1 MLWMDWTPV
10 WQGESRMCPDNCVIF
25 PLHRQQSSMNIV
37 TACVWKV
44 YLCASS
50 HLGICSSKNLFTLND
65 PTLKNAIIHTKKAEW
80 PTSPIS
86 EIWIQGKEGCH
97 PNDWGLVEWGGP
109 DDWGPGEW
117 EASSSMNFDL
127 RPSVVVV
134 ANRSLFEVM
143 THIHTHWQSLFQLI
157 PIWSTLVMIMM
168 MWPFLEDRMQHSV
181 GSGARS
187 CEDSEVVVGEL
198 SSCCNIG
205 HDHHHPLSN
214 GNHIEF
220 NSNT

>member
-65 PTLKNAIIHTKKAEW
+65 PTLKNAMIHTKKAEW
-80 PTSPIS
+80 RPTSPIL

-127 RPSVVVV
+127 RPIKCRRRRQSV
-134 ANRSLFEVM
+134 F
-143 THIHTHWQSLFQLI
+143 
-157 PIWSTLVMIMM
+157 IWSDDAHSHTLTESISTYPHLINTNDDNDDFTFFGRQNATLSWFWCSIM
-168 MWPFLEDRMQHSV
+168 WR
-181 GSGARS
+181 
-187 CEDSEVVVGEL
+187 
-198 SSCCNIG
+198 
-205 HDHHHPLSN
+205 
-214 GNHIEF
+214 
-220 NSNT
+220 